1 MYTITFGGW
10 YQRTTL
16 HLTEIF
22 NFLASG
28 ETNLYLDKNKILKL
42 RENLGIVSVSRE
54 VDYLEYV
61 KVNTVNG
68 IEIRYYEDGLYI
80 LEIDSKDLSVAKI
93 LLEKYFEEKLN
104 PAIAYIFSLG
114 APTPKILADIKLDH
128 PVVISTKSKKIE
140 VDENIFGKI
149 YSKIEADDMSVY
161 KTPKYIF
168 IRGVDE
174 KHVRSLMEMQI
185 FFREFKDQLEK
196 YLNIHRE
203 LWEEISEYKEKKVL
217 LGKNIEEVRIK
228 LDGYQKTINLIGSRI
243 NQMNVYI
250 NTRSSIAKK
259 LSLEENLSN
268 IFQYKF
274 ETLIDTH
281 AYIKEIWN
289 MTKDYLNA
297 AIQVVLEAKS
307 QANTNTIQSLTLI
320 TTIGV
325 VSGIIGYLSK
335 DQFPQITLIGVYYYL
350 ILIVLTW
357 LINMIVSMV
366 AKNKKYKLKFSS
378 IKP

>member
-28 ETNLYLDKNKILKL
+28 ETNLDLDKNRILKL
-42 RENLGIVSVSRE
+42 RENLEIVSVSRE

-61 KVNTVNG
+61 KASTKNG

-80 LEIDSKDLSVAKI
+80 LEIDSKDLVEAKT

-140 VDENIFGKI
+140 VDENVFGKI
-149 YSKIEADDMSVY
+149 YSKIDADDMSVY

-168 IRGVDE
+168 IRGTDE
-174 KHVRSLMEMQI
+174 KHVRALMEMQI
-185 FFREFKDQLEK
+185 FFREFKDQLER

-203 LWEEISEYKEKKVL
+203 LWEEISDYKEKKVL
-217 LGKNIEEVRIK
+217 SGKNIEEVRLR

-243 NQMNVYI
+243 NQMNVYV

-259 LSLEENLSN
+259 LR
-268 IFQYKF
+268 FGRKF
-274 ETLIDTH
+274 
-281 AYIKEIWN
+281 IK
-289 MTKDYLNA
+289 Y
-297 AIQVVLEAKS
+297 
-307 QANTNTIQSLTLI
+307 
-320 TTIGV
+320 
-325 VSGIIGYLSK
+325 
-335 DQFPQITLIGVYYYL
+335 
-350 ILIVLTW
+350 
-357 LINMIVSMV
+357 
-366 AKNKKYKLKFSS
+366 FS
-378 IKP
+378 I

>member
-22 NFLASG
+22 NFLALG
-28 ETNLYLDKNKILKL
+28 ETNLDLDKNKILKL
-42 RENLGIVSVSRE
+42 REGLEIISVSRE
-54 VDYLEYV
+54 IDYLEYV
-61 KVNTVNG
+61 KVNTKNG

-80 LEIDSKDLSVAKI
+80 LEINSKDVVEAKT
-93 LLEKYFEEKLN
+93 LLKEYFEEKLN
-104 PAIAYIFSLG
+104 PAIVYIFSLG
-114 APTPKILADIKLDH
+114 APTPKILANIKLDH

-149 YSKIEADDMSVY
+149 YSKIESDNMSVY

-168 IRGVDE
+168 IKGTDE

-185 FFREFKDQLEK
+185 FFREFKDQLEI
-196 YLNIHRE
+196 YLNIHRK
-203 LWEEISEYKEKKVL
+203 LWEEISEYKEKKIL
-217 LGKNIEEVRIK
+217 LGKNIGEVRIR

-243 NQMNVYI
+243 NQMNVYA

-289 MTKDYLNA
+289 ITKDYLNT

-307 QANTNTIQSLTLI
+307 QANANTIQSLTLI

-335 DQFPQITLIGVYYYL
+335 DQFPKITLIGMWYYL
-350 ILIVLTW
+350 ILIGLTW
-357 LINMIVSMV
+357 LINRIVFTV
-366 AKNKKYKLKFSS
+366 ANNKKYKLEFSS
-378 IKP
+378 IKT

>member
-22 NFLASG
+22 NFLALG
-28 ETNLYLDKNKILKL
+28 ETNLGLDKNKILKL
-42 RENLGIVSVSRE
+42 REGLEIISVSRE
-54 VDYLEYV
+54 IDYLEYV
-61 KVNTVNG
+61 KANTKNG

-80 LEIDSKDLSVAKI
+80 LEINSKDAVEAKT
-93 LLEKYFEEKLN
+93 LLEEYFEEKLN

-114 APTPKILADIKLDH
+114 APTPKILANIKLDH

-140 VDENIFGKI
+140 VDENVFGKI

-168 IRGVDE
+168 IRGIDE
-174 KHVRSLMEMQI
+174 KHVRALMEMQI
-185 FFREFKDQLEK
+185 FFREFKDQLER

-203 LWEEISEYKEKKVL
+203 LWEEISEYKEKRVL
-217 LGKNIEEVRIK
+217 LGKNIEKVRMK

-243 NQMNVYI
+243 NQMNVYV

-259 LSLEENLSN
+259 MSLEEKLSN

-281 AYIKEIWN
+281 AYIKEVWN
-289 MTKDYLNA
+289 MTKDYLNT
-297 AIQVVLEAKS
+297 AIQVVLEVKS
-307 QANTNTIQSLTLI
+307 QANANTIQSLTLI

-335 DQFPQITLIGVYYYL
+335 DQFPKITLIGMCYYL
-350 ILIVLTW
+350 ILIGLTW
-357 LINMIVSMV
+357 LINRIVFTV
-366 AKNKKYKLKFSS
+366 ANNKKYKLEFSS
-378 IKP
+378 IKT

>member
-28 ETNLYLDKNKILKL
+28 ETSLDLDKNKILKL
-42 RENLGIVSVSRE
+42 QENLEIVDVSRE

-61 KVNTVNG
+61 KVNIKNG
-68 IEIRYYEDGLYI
+68 MEIRYYEDGLYI
-80 LEIDSKDLSVAKI
+80 LEIDSKDPVEAKI

-104 PAIAYIFSLG
+104 PSMVYIFSLG
-114 APTPKILADIKLDH
+114 APTPKILANIKLDH
-128 PVVISTKSKKIE
+128 PIVISTKSKKIE
-140 VDENIFGKI
+140 IDENIFGKI
-149 YSKIEADDMSVY
+149 YSKIEADNMSVY

-168 IRGVDE
+168 IRGTDE
-174 KHVRSLMEMQI
+174 NHVRALIEMQV
-185 FFREFKDQLEK
+185 FFREFKDQLER

-217 LGKNIEEVRIK
+217 SGKNIEEVRMK

-243 NQMNVYI
+243 NQMNVYV

-274 ETLIDTH
+274 ETLVDTH

-289 MTKDYLNA
+289 MTKDYLNT
-297 AIQVVLEAKS
+297 AIQVVLEAKNQS
-307 QANTNTIQSLTLI
+307 NANTIQSLTLI

-335 DQFPQITLIGVYYYL
+335 DQFPKITLIGMYYYL
-350 ILIVLTW
+350 ILIILTW
-357 LINMIVSMV
+357 LINKMVSI
-366 AKNKKYKLKFSS
+366 AANNKKYKLKFSS
-378 IKP
+378 IET

>member
-22 NFLASG
+22 NFLESG
-28 ETNLYLDKNKILKL
+28 KTNLDLDKNKILKL
-42 RENLGIVSVSRE
+42 KDDLGIDNVSRE

-61 KVNTVNG
+61 KANTENG

-80 LEIDSKDLSVAKI
+80 LEIDSKDPVKAKG

-114 APTPKILADIKLDH
+114 APTPKILANIKLDH

-168 IRGVDE
+168 ISGTDE
-174 KHVRSLMEMQI
+174 KHVQSLIEMQI
-185 FFREFKDQLEK
+185 FFREFKDQLER

-243 NQMNVYI
+243 NQMNVYV

-259 LSLEENLSN
+259 TSLEEKLSN

-281 AYIKEIWN
+281 SYIKEIWS
-289 MTKDYLNA
+289 MTKDYLNT

-307 QANTNTIQSLTLI
+307 QANANTIQSLTLI

-335 DQFPQITLIGVYYYL
+335 DQFPKITLIGMWYYL

-357 LINMIVSMV
+357 LINRIVFTV
-366 AKNKKYKLKFSS
+366 AKNKKYKLEFSS
-378 IKP
+378 IKT